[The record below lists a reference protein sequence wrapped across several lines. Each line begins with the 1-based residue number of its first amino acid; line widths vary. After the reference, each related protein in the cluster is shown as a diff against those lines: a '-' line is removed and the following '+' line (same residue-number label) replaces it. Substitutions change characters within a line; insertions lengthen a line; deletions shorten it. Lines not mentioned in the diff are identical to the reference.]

1 MATVGEIYDY
11 IDTFAP
17 FSQQQS
23 YDNSGICVGGR
34 DMPVKKVLTA
44 LDITKAVAD
53 EAALGGFQLV
63 ISHHP
68 VIFRPLKCLTAE
80 QPAVALAN
88 SGIAAVCAHTSFD
101 SAQGGMNDLL
111 AQKLGLKPLQTLV
124 YEECKPIGYVCTAA
138 FETSAAH
145 LASQCKKRLG
155 CKVVR
160 YTETPASIA
169 KIGICS
175 GSGGGLWR
183 AAAAA
188 GCQAMV
194 TGDVKH
200 SDFVEAADNGFCLID
215 AGHFYTENIFHA
227 ALAEKLAEKFP
238 ELVIERSKAFT
249 DPVSVI

>member
-53 EAALGGFQLV
+53 EAERGGFQLV

-68 VIFRPLKCLTAE
+68 VIFHPLKCLTAE

-124 YEECKPIGYVCTAA
+124 YEEGKPIGYVCTAA

-227 ALAEKLAEKFP
+227 ALAEKLAEEFP
-238 ELVIERSKAFT
+238 ELVIERSKVFT

>member
-124 YEECKPIGYVCTAA
+124 YEEGKPIGYVCTAA